1 MTVIQNFPIMAY
13 EKKITRLGVLIS
25 KMKLSVL
32 NTLASIWL
40 CCE

>member
-25 KMKLSVL
+25 KMKFICSEY
-32 NTLASIWL
+32 TG
-40 CCE
+40 